1 MELLW
6 LSYFKKV
13 AETGKI
19 AAAADSLFISAPS
32 LSATIGRLEK
42 ELGVRLFDRTNN
54 SITLNEQGKILLKYT
69 NQIFSCLDLAKD
81 ELRKSLDTGSSHISI
96 AATLSN
102 LWVGLICA
110 FSAES
115 PHITVSNTSLKLSQL
130 QGGKVPPQYS
140 FILAEARDFDYSAN
154 YNSLTLISDDRPVL
168 MVNPAH
174 PLAMENGIDLRK
186 IQGETYYLPVA
197 DMSLNRIAR
206 ELLEMSNQKLKG
218 LYEYPYMLRKGLISD
233 NRGIS
238 FSTEYASKAEDRSIR
253 YIPIENPSYRM
264 SHVIL
269 WDKNREL
276 TEEEEVFL
284 QFCVD
289 YFKVPEK

>member
-6 LSYFKKV
+6 LQYFKRV

-19 AAAADSLFISAPS
+19 STAADSLYISAPS
-32 LSATIGRLEK
+32 LSATISRLEK

-54 SITLNEQGKILLKYT
+54 SIALNEQGRILLKYT

-81 ELRKSLDTGSSHISI
+81 ELIKSMDAASSHISI
-96 AATLSN
+96 ATTLSN

-130 QGGKVPPQYS
+130 QGGRISPQYS
-140 FILAEARDFDYSAN
+140 FILAEARDFDYSGSF
-154 YNSLTLISDDRPVL
+154 NSLTLIDNDRPVL
-168 MVNPAH
+168 MVNPEN
-174 PLAMENGIDLRK
+174 PLAKEKSIDLRN
-186 IQGETYYLPVA
+186 IDGETYYLPVA
-197 DMSLNRIAR
+197 DMSLNRVAK
-206 ELLEMSNQKLKG
+206 ELLSMANIRLKG
-218 LYEYPYMLRKGLISD
+218 TYEYPYMLRKGLISD

-238 FSTEYASKAEDRSIR
+238 FSTEYACKAEDRSLV
-253 YIPIENPSYRM
+253 YVPIDNPSYMM

-269 WDKNREL
+269 WDKNHEL
-276 TEEEEVFL
+276 TEEEEIFL
-284 QFCVD
+284 QFCAD
-289 YFKVPEK
+289 FFNISR